1 MVRKMA
7 KEAAEDY
14 ELIAKHCPMCESLV
28 LAKVEKE
35 ITGKSKYTGYKC
47 SNCSWASPTNRGK

>member
-1 MVRKMA
+1 MA